1 MHVCLRTWPGARA
14 LPSSARY
21 DKLRWASLCVTAAR
35 PRASRFASL
44 LPANHPAQHRKPP
57 GQASLAGRYR
67 VMRATYV
74 RTATGSRRTAGAT
87 TSICSGPHARSPPRS
102 SASASPVYFFRPHN
116 NVRFRPGPPLN
127 EHLGVAIGY
136 TAAGGSYLE
145 LSPDGLLVAAGLHH
159 PATGQLQR
167 VRAAIDDHRR
177 ASAFEG
183 TVVSAN
189 AGGRKLDRLVLRN
202 CSSALEKRERTS
214 RVRQPTRKRRQ
225 GAA

>member
-136 TAAGGSYLE
+136 TAA
-145 LSPDGLLVAAGLHH
+145 AA
-159 PATGQLQR
+159 PTSSSR
-167 VRAAIDDHRR
+167 P
-177 ASAFEG
+177 
-183 TVVSAN
+183 TV
-189 AGGRKLDRLVLRN
+189 
-202 CSSALEKRERTS
+202 CSSRPGCTI
-214 RVRQPTRKRRQ
+214 RQPANSSASGPRSTIT
-225 GAA
+225 GARAHSRAPW